1 MLYERHRRE
10 TLGIRNR
17 RLLSKTKSSRIL
29 EEANKALRD
38 QLLMKQSEIITLR
51 NQLEQVR
58 KEKHAVED
66 DRAANAKQ
74 RDKEVICGTNLI
86 EMFVLG
92 SLNVEYAWFFNKE
105 QNFNI
110 LQIEKLVL
118 ENGQLNQTKREL
130 EDQVKKQEKDLTCAN
145 AEIDKLQSSLFNSM
159 SEVDVLR
166 GKVMLKNI
174 RYYR

>member
-166 GKVMLKNI
+166 RKVMLKNI
-174 RYYR
+174 RDYR

>member
-92 SLNVEYAWFFNKE
+92 LKCRICMFLQHKE

-118 ENGQLNQTKREL
+118 ENGQLKQTKREL

-145 AEIDKLQSSLFNSM
+145 AEINKLQSSLFNSM

-166 GKVMLKNI
+166 GKVMLKNTSD
-174 RYYR
+174 YR

>member
-38 QLLMKQSEIITLR
+38 QLLMKQSEILTLR

-92 SLNVEYAWFFNKE
+92 S
-105 QNFNI
+105 
-110 LQIEKLVL
+110 
-118 ENGQLNQTKREL
+118 
-130 EDQVKKQEKDLTCAN
+130 
-145 AEIDKLQSSLFNSM
+145 M
-159 SEVDVLR
+159 
-166 GKVMLKNI
+166 
-174 RYYR
+174 

>member
-86 EMFVLG
+86 EMYVLG

-166 GKVMLKNI
+166 RKVMLKNI

>member
-174 RYYR
+174 RDYR

>member
-86 EMFVLG
+86 EMYVLG

-166 GKVMLKNI
+166 RKVMLKNI
-174 RYYR
+174 RDYR

>member
-86 EMFVLG
+86 EMYVLG

>member
-86 EMFVLG
+86 EMFICL
-92 SLNVEYAWFFNKE
+92 
-105 QNFNI
+105 
-110 LQIEKLVL
+110 
-118 ENGQLNQTKREL
+118 
-130 EDQVKKQEKDLTCAN
+130 
-145 AEIDKLQSSLFNSM
+145 LFNSRICM
-159 SEVDVLR
+159 VL
-166 GKVMLKNI
+166 
-174 RYYR
+174 

>member
-1 MLYERHRRE
+1 MWDKFDRNVCF
-10 TLGIRNR
+10 GI
-17 RLLSKTKSSRIL
+17 
-29 EEANKALRD
+29 
-38 QLLMKQSEIITLR
+38 II
-51 NQLEQVR
+51 
-58 KEKHAVED
+58 
-66 DRAANAKQ
+66 
-74 RDKEVICGTNLI
+74 
-86 EMFVLG
+86 
-92 SLNVEYAWFFNKE
+92 EYAWFFNKE

-174 RYYR
+174 RDYR